1 MSERFVFNALLIS
14 LFFFAVATA
23 AVLFFIPAPYGRHA
37 RAGWGP
43 TLENRLGW
51 VVMEAPAVV
60 VFAVWTVANL
70 APRAQSHHT
79 WYHEHLELSATAQ
92 SVIAR
97 AVVVII

>member
-23 AVLFFIPAPYGRHA
+23 AALFFIPAPYGRHA

-51 VVMEAPAVV
+51 VVMAAPAVV

-79 WYHEHLELSATAQ
+79 WYREHFESYPPQ
-92 SVIAR
+92 RR
-97 AVVVII
+97 ALLPGLW